1 MGRTMHTVLEG
12 PANALDLC
20 KDCTKVVV
28 AGRSVFKIYSI
39 EDEEFVE
46 RDNLRVGKNINL
58 NFSCNDVVWSPI
70 DDQLIATAATNGAVV
85 VWNLNKSGRSK
96 QEHLFIDH
104 KRTVN
109 KVNFHPTEAGLL
121 ISGSQDG
128 TMKLF
133 DMRLDKPS
141 ETFHSNTESV
151 RDVQFNPH
159 AYWQFSA
166 VSENGKVQL
175 WDIRRA
181 DRCEKQWPAHNNHVF
196 ACDWHPEVRNLLA
209 TAGRDKTIK
218 VWDTVCKK
226 GDKMHGLEH
235 TINTIGPVGRV
246 KWRPQRRDYLGS
258 SALCIDFA
266 VNVWDIKRPFVPFAA
281 FNQHKDVTTDIAWRG
296 DPHTLLSTSK
306 DGTLYQ
312 HTFSDAVRPG
322 DKANPV
328 GLSFSVGGDLT
339 HAYRHVPRN
348 TQNYGVLPAS
358 KGRGGA
364 QEIFRKHINHS
375 ELFRMCNSRLVAYHP
390 PPFLHSKRSHEVS
403 IETVTAE
410 IAKRYKLL
418 NTSLADACDINAEV
432 AKSLS
437 RKQVAL
443 TWTMLKTL
451 YACTKSDTARPVSG
465 DIAAGAGDGEGG
477 DRSKLRLRSAS
488 GMTRRVSGKQPALK
502 VVSHGTGRDSVVP
515 AKDGTSDSEDDEEF
529 LDNCQTLTEIASGY
543 TVATITGD
551 FFGDSELAGL
561 GVEGLVSLEGGG
573 VGGGGINQQIM
584 QEWVL
589 PSEAFEQRHEIKDGG
604 VEKED
609 LVVGDSG
616 DNMQT
621 VTVEDKTS
629 DVVVWGVHAQDTRQ
643 NWSPNQAV
651 SQALT
656 WLAEQGDVQNAVS
669 MYIALAGGR
678 TAQADRVR
686 GLVNNEVLEHWFLS
700 YVELLQKLELFTKAN
715 EILSQCPLPA
725 VHTMNQQSTTVYTA
739 CTKCGK
745 SLARNSGAWWCERC
759 RAPPARCAVCHAVVK
774 GLYVWCQGCGH
785 GGHIHCIK
793 KWFERRTTCPTG
805 CGHHCQYN

>member
-1 MGRTMHTVLEG
+1 MGRTMYTVLEG

-20 KDCTKVVV
+20 KDCSKVVV

-39 EDEEFVE
+39 EDRDFVE

-96 QEHLFIDH
+96 QERVFFDH

-141 ETFHSNTESV
+141 ETFPSNTESV

-181 DRCEKQWPAHNNHVF
+181 DRCERQWPAHNNHVF

-226 GDKMHGLEH
+226 GDKMHGLDH
-235 TINTIGPVGRV
+235 TIHTIGPVGRV

-266 VNVWDIKRPFVPFAA
+266 VNVWDIRRPYVPFAA

-312 HTFSDAVRPG
+312 HIFSDAVRPG

-328 GLSFSVGGDLT
+328 GISFNISGDVT
-339 HAYRHVPRN
+339 HAYRHVPKN
-348 TQNYGVLPAS
+348 NHSFGILPVS
-358 KGRGGA
+358 KGRVVGG
-364 QEIFRKHINHS
+364 QDVFKKHINPT
-375 ELFRMCNSRLVAYHP
+375 ELFRMCNSRLVLHHP
-390 PPFLHSKRSHEVS
+390 QPVQRSQQLS
-403 IETVTAE
+403 IETITLE
-410 IAKRYKLL
+410 TAKRYKLL
-418 NTSLADACDINAEV
+418 NTSLAEACDVNAGV
-432 AKSLS
+432 AKSLG
-437 RKQVAL
+437 RQQVAL
-443 TWTMLKTL
+443 TWTVLKTL
-451 YACTKSDTARPVSG
+451 YACSKSDAARPLSG
-465 DIAAGAGDGEGG
+465 DPTSGQGEMEGA

-488 GMTRRVSGKQPALK
+488 GMTRRTSGKPSSMKVGQNSGREVVAL
-502 VVSHGTGRDSVVP
+502 V
-515 AKDGTSDSEDDEEF
+515 KDGSSESEEEEES

-561 GVEGLVSLEGGG
+561 GVEGLVSLEGGS
-573 VGGGGINQQIM
+573 GGALGNQQIM

-604 VEKED
+604 KEED
-609 LVVGDSG
+609 LVVGESDTG
-616 DNMQT
+616 EAAMQT

-629 DVVVWGVHAQDTRQ
+629 AVVVWGVHAQDTRQ
-643 NWSPNQAV
+643 NWSPALAT
-651 SQALT
+651 SQALM

-669 MYIALAGGR
+669 MYLALAGGR
-678 TAQADRVR
+678 GEQGERVR
-686 GLVNNEVLEHWFLS
+686 GLVCNEVLEHWWLS
-700 YVELLQKLELFTKAN
+700 YVELLQKLQLFTKAN
-715 EILSQCPLPA
+715 EILSQCSLPA

-745 SLARNSGAWWCERC
+745 SLARNAGAWWCERC
-759 RAPPARCAVCHAVVK
+759 KAPPARCAVCHAVVK
-774 GLYVWCQGCGH
+774 GLFVWCQGCGH
-785 GGHIHCIK
+785 GGHIRHIQDWIGK
-793 KWFERRTTCPTG
+793 RSDCPAG
-805 CGHHCQYN
+805 CGHHCQYQ